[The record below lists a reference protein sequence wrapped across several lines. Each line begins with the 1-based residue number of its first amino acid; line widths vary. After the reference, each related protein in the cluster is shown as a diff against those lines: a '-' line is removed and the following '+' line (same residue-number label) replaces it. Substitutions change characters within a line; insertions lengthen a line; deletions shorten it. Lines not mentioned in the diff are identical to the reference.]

1 ISPKDLQSAAAM
13 DLQSNGAFSFG
24 DFVIGNVH
32 HLFTVQPGRD
42 LPAYY
47 TDFHAVPVTIFQ
59 EFILFWV
66 GLNQPAPAVRLID
79 PSGVMTWRS
88 YLYLPA
94 GHFGSLKRGADKDPA
109 VTILLLFELSSQ
121 LKIFVEILRT

>member
-1 ISPKDLQSAAAM
+1 M
-13 DLQSNGAFSFG
+13 VLQSNGAFSFG
-24 DFVIGNVH
+24 YLYIGNVNNLNTV
-32 HLFTVQPGRD
+32 HLVFYIT
-42 LPAYY
+42 AYY
-47 TDFHAVPVTIFQ
+47 TYLYAVPVTIYQ
-59 EFILFWV
+59 VFIHIWV
-66 GLNQPAPAVRLID
+66 RLNQPAPAVRLID